1 MTSHLKLHALP
12 TWACARSLRKC
23 FNPLL
28 VSESAGGKW
37 GTCYCQSG
45 NPAGHLL
52 LSPAIWWWRSVMQH
66 TLVIAWTPCPCNHH
80 FHSGEDQQQGLSRA
94 SLVHK
99 TRAPPSTSVT
109 HSAALPPAG
118 VSMRGNYGVISS
130 QLLQIDFNTNK
141 AFCALR
147 YFFLLL

>member
-37 GTCYCQSG
+37 RTCYCQSG

-66 TLVIAWTPCPCNHH
+66 TLVIAWTQSTFTVERIN
-80 FHSGEDQQQGLSRA
+80 SRA
-94 SLVHK
+94 CPGLLWFTKH
-99 TRAPPSTSVT
+99 AHLPPPPSLTLQHCPLQACRCVETMAWSLL
-109 HSAALPPAG
+109 SCCR
-118 VSMRGNYGVISS
+118 SISTPTRPFV
-130 QLLQIDFNTNK
+130 L
-141 AFCALR
+141 CAI
-147 YFFLLL
+147 FFFFYN